1 MGIESDITCL
11 DSIDEI
17 EHQSAPAQL

>member
-17 EHQSAPAQL
+17 EHQSAPAHI